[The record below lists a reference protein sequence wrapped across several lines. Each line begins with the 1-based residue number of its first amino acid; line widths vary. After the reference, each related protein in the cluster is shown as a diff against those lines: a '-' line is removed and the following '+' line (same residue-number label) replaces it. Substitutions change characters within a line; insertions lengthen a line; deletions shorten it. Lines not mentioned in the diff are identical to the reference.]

1 MKLVLKSSII
11 FFDLIDKFIHQRKIL
26 NFFKKKQ
33 VEINYL
39 IDVGSHKGTYT
50 DLFVKNFNIKKAFLF
65 EPQEKIYKFLRKKY
79 RNNKNIRIF
88 NRAISN
94 KNIVKI
100 LRLNH
105 HDLTTTLS
113 KFNKNNLYLKLKS
126 LIFGVKDMTY
136 ESIRIKTVK
145 LDQFFKKKTD
155 KIDLLKIDTEG
166 HELEVLFGLNNR
178 INKVKFIL
186 IEFHNDKIYEKY
198 DPIKIHNYLLKKNF
212 KLETKFKFPFTT
224 WEDRIYINFNAL

>member
-50 DLFVKNFNIKKAFLF
+50 DLFVKNFNIKKAYLF

-224 WEDRIYINFNAL
+224 WEDRIYINSNAL

>member
-11 FFDLIDKFIHQRKIL
+11 FFDLIDKFIHQKKIL

-50 DLFVKNFNIKKAFLF
+50 DLFVKNFNIKKAYLF

-198 DPIKIHNYLLKKNF
+198 NPIKIHNYLLKKNF

-224 WEDRIYINFNAL
+224 WEDRIYINSNAL

>member
-50 DLFVKNFNIKKAFLF
+50 DLFVKNFNIKKAYLF

-198 DPIKIHNYLLKKNF
+198 NPIKIHNYLLKKNF

-224 WEDRIYINFNAL
+224 WEDRIYINSNAL

>member
-1 MKLVLKSSII
+1 
-11 FFDLIDKFIHQRKIL
+11 
-26 NFFKKKQ
+26 
-33 VEINYL
+33 
-39 IDVGSHKGTYT
+39 
-50 DLFVKNFNIKKAFLF
+50 
-65 EPQEKIYKFLRKKY
+65 
-79 RNNKNIRIF
+79 
-88 NRAISN
+88 
-94 KNIVKI
+94 
-100 LRLNH
+100 
-105 HDLTTTLS
+105 
-113 KFNKNNLYLKLKS
+113 
-126 LIFGVKDMTY
+126 MTY

-198 DPIKIHNYLLKKNF
+198 NPIKIHNYLLKKNF

-224 WEDRIYINFNAL
+224 WEDRIYINSNAL

>member
-11 FFDLIDKFIHQRKIL
+11 FFDLIDKFIHQKKIL

-50 DLFVKNFNIKKAFLF
+50 DLFVKNFNIKKAYLF

-224 WEDRIYINFNAL
+224 WEDRIYINSNAL